1 MVVLN
6 SIETTMVTWWGSPH
20 DFGNQSHRDQVMPG
34 WCPPRRF
41 SRWLLVGDYMLI
53 TYDWWKLLL
62 FIGKKWCWLVLFG
75 FALRKMGA
83 DWWTNMC
90 WLVLIDEEWVLI
102 GVHWCWWVLLGWCW
116 LLNTLRTN
124 VLINWVRKSGPVT
137 PLHGKSY
144 WENLVA
150 IFETHPSCLAGNPAI
165 CRFKLA
171 GDTGD
176 LWRFLSTQ
184 ELASKYWCLTFV
196 FASYSSMFLHCC
208 YYSCFFPI
216 WQDTI
221 CSVSYIRFS
230 WYQEK

>member
-1 MVVLN
+1 
-6 SIETTMVTWWGSPH
+6 
-20 DFGNQSHRDQVMPG
+20 
-34 WCPPRRF
+34 
-41 SRWLLVGDYMLI
+41 
-53 TYDWWKLLL
+53 
-62 FIGKKWCWLVLFG
+62 
-75 FALRKMGA
+75 MGA
-83 DWWTNMC
+83 DWWTNMF

-124 VLINWVRKSGPVT
+124 VLINWVRKSGPV
-137 PLHGKSY
+137 PHCMASLIGKTMKLWFGY
-144 WENLVA
+144 GIGWQFLRR
-150 IFETHPSCLAGNPAI
+150 THLLSNPPGNPAI
-165 CRFKLA
+165 CQFKLA

-176 LWRFLSTQ
+176 LWKFLSTQ

-196 FASYSSMFLHCC
+196 FCLLSSMFIHCC

-230 WYQEK
+230 SYHLKKAHTHTWYPKLAPVSNHILCVLYHTIMIHSIYIYIYIRIYLHYIHKSIHLHYIIYIP